1 MINNNTHLTELKSP
15 KQSIQARV
23 EIYSGSTLAATC
35 TCADVLQDFSV
46 EKTGEGKF
54 FGYGI
59 CQKLTTNLIDVNRAL
74 KVTPEHSMKAAFGV
88 SSNFIYPFPTFYIDT
103 VERDETSNGIS
114 VTAYD
119 ALYDAAMFTFGELA
133 LTAPYTV
140 KDVADACASLL
151 GVTVETNI
159 TDQSFNTSYDEGAN
173 FGGSENI
180 REVLNYIA
188 EVTQTVY
195 YLNNNEK
202 LVFKRLDAA
211 GAALLTLEKDN
222 YFSFKSGEIFTLAN
236 ICSATELGNNFIS
249 GSERA
254 GVIQYVRDNP
264 FWDNRED
271 TQALVD
277 SAEAA
282 VGGLAICAFNS
293 EWSGNYL
300 LEIGDKIQL
309 RAEDNSLITTFLLS
323 DVLTYDGTL
332 MESSAWE
339 FGADEA
345 EGADKPTSLG
355 DALNQTFAKVD
366 RVNKEVNIQASRV
379 DAHESSIAAL
389 QVNTDNVNI
398 SITKVRTDLEG
409 SLASTN
415 TTVAHLS
422 GAVESKV
429 DGEQLQEEIEGV
441 KREGVEKVVTATT
454 NYTFDDN
461 GLNISKSNSDI
472 STKITEDGMQIYQN
486 EEEVLTAN
494 NQGVNAKNLHATTWL
509 IIGKNSRFEDMGDTR
524 TGCFWIG
531 GQE

>member
-1 MINNNTHLTELKSP
+1 MINNNIHLTELKSP
-15 KQSIQARV
+15 NQRIEARV

-35 TCADVLQDFSV
+35 TCSDVLQDFSV

-59 CQKLTTNLIDVNRAL
+59 CQKLTTNLIDVKRAL
-74 KVTPEHSMKAAFGV
+74 TVTPEQSIKTAFGV
-88 SSNFIYPFPTFYIDT
+88 SSNFIYPFPTFYIDK
-103 VERDETSNGIS
+103 VERDETSNGIT

-151 GVTVETNI
+151 GVTVETNV
-159 TDQSFNTSYDEGAN
+159 TDQSFNTSYEEGAN

-211 GAALLTLEKDN
+211 GAALLTLEKNN
-222 YFSFKSGEIFTLAN
+222 YFSFKSGEVFTLAN

-249 GSERA
+249 SSERA

-309 RAEDNSLITTFLLS
+309 RAENNSLITTYLLS
-323 DVLTYDGTL
+323 DVITYDGTL

-339 FGADEA
+339 FGTDEA

-355 DALNQTFAKVD
+355 DALNQTFARVD
-366 RVNKEVNIQASRV
+366 RVNKEITIQASRV
-379 DAHESSIAAL
+379 DANEASIAAL
-389 QVNTDNVNI
+389 KVNTDNVNI
-398 SITKVRTDLEG
+398 SITKVREDLEDG
-409 SLASTN
+409 LGNTN
-415 TTVAHLS
+415 SIVADL
-422 GAVESKV
+422 GAKVEDKV
-429 DGEQLQEEIEGV
+429 DSSQLQDEIDGV
-441 KREGVEKVVTATT
+441 KKDGVERVKTAVT
-454 NYTFDDN
+454 NYTFDEK
-461 GLNISKSNSDI
+461 GLNISKSDSEI
-472 STKITEDGMQIYQN
+472 STMITEDGMQIYRN
-486 EEEVLTAN
+486 DEEVLTAN

-531 GQE
+531 G